1 MAMSQFMCMSGRE
14 IGEAVFLVED
24 EVFLRES
31 EGLKVAKPAKAEL
44 LAEANRGLIIRSWH
58 EHFDRP

>member
-1 MAMSQFMCMSGRE
+1 MSQFMCMSGRE
-14 IGEAVFLVED
+14 MGEAVFLVED

-31 EGLKVAKPAKAEL
+31 EGLKAAKPAKAES
-44 LAEANRGLIIRSWH
+44 LAEANRELIIRSWH